1 MSEQGQL
8 KGDIISWNG
17 ITGNKS
23 FEDIL
28 DDVLDNT
35 LKPNDIKLRHQG
47 MAFDHNFAFS
57 FPLFSTKRSTN
68 YQKL

>member
-17 ITGNKS
+17 ITGNKT
-23 FEDIL
+23 FEDVL

-35 LKPNDIKLRHQG
+35 LKPNDLKIRSIDTATVNFISNFFWLFYSII
-47 MAFDHNFAFS
+47 FD
-57 FPLFSTKRSTN
+57 
-68 YQKL
+68 Q

>member
-35 LKPNDIKLRHQG
+35 LKPNDLKIPSIDT
-47 MAFDHNFAFS
+47 ATVNFISNF
-57 FPLFSTKRSTN
+57 FLVILLH
-68 YQKL
+68 YI